1 MPAGTPL
8 APGKQTQ
15 EAAAQYRSAT
25 SGNTSGGAANN
36 SGGAEN
42 TNGGAVNNSSGA
54 DAQEAAAQAELPAT
68 AGAKTAGAQEGGS
81 EARLSEKLY
90 AFGPYKRAGAGHED
104 GLVVLAMQ
112 LPYKLISREEGFYLL
127 VDDAYK
133 SEVAHQLYLA
143 RQERRRWKKL
153 RAAINA
159 PLPPDAPSSP
169 WTLVIYA
176 VILISFYLWQH
187 SSGSAANRYG
197 ILNNQLILTG
207 GEWWR
212 LFTAL
217 TLHADI
223 GHLVAN
229 IVSGIG
235 LGLLANRTFGS
246 GLTWLLTVLGGAL
259 GNLLTCWFYFPQSH
273 FNYGASTAIFAT
285 LGMLIGHALL
295 TTLNTHGRKHW
306 RYYQMP
312 LAVGLVVLALTG
324 IDDTKSDVVAHIS
337 GFLVGIPFGVLAGWL
352 RLRNPLNDRY
362 SWLPHA
368 ATLSILALA
377 WLFAVKIL

>member
-1 MPAGTPL
+1 MQPHPA
-8 APGKQTQ
+8 
-15 EAAAQYRSAT
+15 RRD
-25 SGNTSGGAANN
+25 
-36 SGGAEN
+36 AE
-42 TNGGAVNNSSGA
+42 SGA
-54 DAQEAAAQAELPAT
+54 PVQPKANAFADAEAH
-68 AGAKTAGAQEGGS
+68 
-81 EARLSEKLY
+81 LSEDLY
-90 AFGPYKRAGAGHED
+90 AFGPYKRASAGHDD
-104 GLVVLAMQ
+104 GLVILAMQ
-112 LPYKLISREEGFYLL
+112 LSYKLVSREEGFFLL
-127 VDDAYK
+127 VDSDHKA
-133 SEVAHQLYLA
+133 EVARQLYLA

-153 RAAINA
+153 RAALNA
-159 PLPPDAPSSP
+159 PLPPDAPTSP
-169 WTLVIYA
+169 WALVIYA
-176 VILISFYLWQH
+176 VILLTFYAWQH
-187 SSGSAANRYG
+187 SAGSPANG
-197 ILNNQLILTG
+197 FGVLSNQLVVKG

-217 TLHADI
+217 TLHADV
-223 GHLVAN
+223 GHLAAN

-235 LGLLANRTFGS
+235 LGLLASRTFGS
-246 GLTWLLTVLGGAL
+246 GLTWLLTLLGGAL
-259 GNLLTCWFYFPQSH
+259 GNLLTCWFYFPKSH
-273 FNYGASTAIFAT
+273 YNYGASTAIFAT